1 MLPSSSLAGGF
12 ITHEKV
18 ETILRLFE
26 IVVEP
31 RLRVDTEGPDF
42 MPGLGD
48 APDGLAPSVAVRV
61 VAARPKGTSGLA
73 SAEPRP
79 DRFRPDAPA
88 AARDGR

>member
-31 RLRVDTEGPDF
+31 RLRVDTEGP
-42 MPGLGD
+42 GL
-48 APDGLAPSVAVRV
+48 
-61 VAARPKGTSGLA
+61 
-73 SAEPRP
+73 
-79 DRFRPDAPA
+79 
-88 AARDGR
+88 